1 MDAGPLFLVVD
12 DSVLSQVALDKPVQ
26 FIKGV
31 GPVRA
36 AEFERLGI
44 RTIGDLIEYF
54 PFRHALIPKS
64 VAIGDLS
71 EGITATIVG
80 EVRRV
85 RHKPSAQGLVTATI
99 EDPTGKCVVNWF
111 HSAYLAERLE
121 RGTVVRL
128 TGKVEGLEKAAAMS
142 NPQTTIMGE
151 DDDPFEHDADRYE
164 AVYEGT
170 NGLPTREIAR
180 VLNSVLDGAI
190 DAVEEFLPEELRG
203 KRNLPPRRTAILR
216 FHRPTVADDVAVARR
231 RLAFDELLLGQLAL
245 QWNRARQSGG
255 PRGIPMPVTEAIDR
269 RIRARLPFQLTAG
282 QQQSVA
288 DISTDLARPVAM
300 NRLLQGDVGAG
311 KTTVAVYATLV
322 AIAHRHQVALLA
334 PTEVLAAQHFA
345 KFEQYLKDSRVR
357 CGLLTG
363 STPARKREET
373 LAALARGELDLL
385 IGTHALL
392 EPDVRFADL
401 ALAIIDEQH
410 KFGVAQRAALR
421 AKGTAPHMLVLSATP
436 IPRTLA
442 MTLFGDLDISTIRDL
457 PPGRQAVATHMVRTE
472 QRAECWQ
479 MVRTHIQRGEQ
490 AFVVYPLV
498 EESEELELKA
508 ASVEAR
514 RLAEQELAGFRVEL
528 LHGRMSS
535 AEKAQAMERF
545 RTGAAQ
551 VLVATTVI
559 EVGVDVPAASIMV
572 IEHAERFGLSQLHQL
587 RGRVGRGDRPAQCLL
602 MTDTMSELPLRR
614 LGILCATNDGFR
626 IAEEDLRLRGPG
638 ELIGKRQHGMPAF
651 RVADLV
657 IDLPLLEQARDDAA
671 HLWRSDALLK
681 SSEHAALRRAVLRS
695 YGQVLALGDVG

>member
-1 MDAGPLFLVVD
+1 MPVLFFCRWKQPV
-12 DSVLSQVALDKPVQ
+12 SSPFALDKPVQ
-26 FIKGV
+26 YIRGV

-44 RTIGDLIEYF
+44 RTISDLIEYF
-54 PFRHALIPKS
+54 PFRHALIPRS

-85 RHKPSAQGLVTATI
+85 RHKPTAQGLVTATI

-111 HSAYLAERLE
+111 HSAYLADRLE

-142 NPQTTIMGE
+142 NPQTTIIGE
-151 DDDPFEHDADRYE
+151 DDDPFAHDADRFE
-164 AVYEGT
+164 PVYEGT
-170 NGLPTREIAR
+170 NVLPTREIAR

-190 DAVEEFLPEELRG
+190 EGVEDFLPERIRA
-203 KRNLPPRRTAILR
+203 KHTLPPRRTAILR
-216 FHRPTVADDVAVARR
+216 YHRPTVADDVTIARR

-245 QWNRARQSGG
+245 QWNRSHQSNG
-255 PRGIPMPVTEAIDR
+255 PKATPMPTTDAIDR

-282 QQQSVA
+282 QQQAVG
-288 DISTDLARPVAM
+288 DISADLASSAAM

-311 KTTVAVYATLV
+311 KTAVAVYATLV

-334 PTEVLAAQHFA
+334 PTEVLATQHCA
-345 KFEQYLKDSRVR
+345 KFEQYLQGSQVR
-357 CGLLTG
+357 IGLLTG
-363 STPARKREET
+363 STPARKREEMLSG
-373 LAALARGELDLL
+373 LAGGQLNLL

-421 AKGTAPHMLVLSATP
+421 AKGRAPHMLVLSATP

-442 MTLFGDLDISTIRDL
+442 MTVFGDLDISTIRDL
-457 PPGRQAVATHMVRTE
+457 PPGRQVVTTRMI
-472 QRAECWQ
+472 RAEDRANCWTT
-479 MVRTHIQRGEQ
+479 VRDHLRRGQQ
-490 AFVVYPLV
+490 AFIVYPLV

-508 ASVEAR
+508 ASVEAQ
-514 RLAEQELAGFRVEL
+514 RLAAQELAGFRVDL
-528 LHGRMSS
+528 MHGRMTSG
-535 AEKAQAMERF
+535 EKSQAMQRF
-545 RTGAAQ
+545 RAGESQ

-587 RGRVGRGDRPAQCLL
+587 RGRVGRGDRPAQCFL
-602 MTDTMSELPLRR
+602 MTDSASELPMRR
-614 LGILCATNDGFR
+614 LAILCATTDGFR
-626 IAEEDLRLRGPG
+626 IAEEDLQLRGPG

-657 IDLPLLEQARDDAA
+657 TDLPLLELARDDAVQ
-671 HLWRSDALLK
+671 LWRADPYLQSPD
-681 SSEHAALRRAVLRS
+681 HAALRRAVLRA
-695 YGQVLALGDVG
+695 YGQVLLLGDVA